1 MRLAVGESV
10 VKETGLESLVTG
22 PPGAQVE
29 SQSHFT
35 PKLLSFF
42 LFMTLSGL
50 LRTELS
56 HIVCTPVALIRMY
69 FAASN
74 RTIL

>member
-1 MRLAVGESV
+1 MLLAAGESV

-29 SQSHFT
+29 SRSHFT

-42 LFMTLSGL
+42 LSF
-50 LRTELS
+50 
-56 HIVCTPVALIRMY
+56 HDP
-69 FAASN
+69 
-74 RTIL
+74 